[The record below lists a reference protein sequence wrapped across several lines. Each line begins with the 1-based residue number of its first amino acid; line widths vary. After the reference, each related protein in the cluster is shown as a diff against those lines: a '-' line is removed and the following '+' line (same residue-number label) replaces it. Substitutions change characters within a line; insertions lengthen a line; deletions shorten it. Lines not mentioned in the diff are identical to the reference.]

1 MSELAFLTVAET
13 ARGLRERTFSALE
26 LVEANATQIE
36 RWNPSH
42 SVFTVTTVEEA
53 RERARQLDAEAA
65 RGVFRG
71 PLHGLTVAVKDLI
84 DVAGHPNSA
93 GTGARRHAD
102 PAVSHAPAVQALTDA
117 GANVIGL
124 ANLHEWAYGGS
135 SSNPFF
141 GSVRNIWDEDRIPGG
156 SSGGSAVAVA
166 AGMASFALGTD
177 TGGSVRI
184 PASLTGISS
193 LKVTVGSVPTRGVMP
208 LSWTLDT
215 VGPMARR
222 AEDLVLPYAALR
234 GGAAH
239 TGAAH
244 TGAAERPR
252 PDLRRL
258 VVGIDRD
265 YYLQRGRVDP
275 DVYAVF
281 TGVLA
286 DLEAVGARVVDVS
299 IPLLRE
305 SSPAQYA
312 LVLAEASAVHSGH
325 HRAERAGYGE
335 DVQAL
340 LALGDTVLAGDY
352 LAALRFRTELWA
364 QMRGVFEE
372 VDVLLSPTTPHAATL
387 IGQDEVVWPD
397 GSSES
402 FLDACW
408 RFTYPSNLVG
418 VPSTSQPCGL
428 TSTGLPV
435 GLQVIGRPG
444 SEPFLLDLAGTM
456 ERTFGWDFRAPA
468 TL

>member
-1 MSELAFLTVAET
+1 MSELAFLTVTET

-26 LVEANATQIE
+26 LVEANAGQIE
-36 RWNPSH
+36 RWNESH
-42 SVFTVTTVEEA
+42 AVFTLTTIEEA

-84 DVAGHPNSA
+84 DVAGYPNTA

-102 PAVSHAPAVQALTDA
+102 PAASHAPAVQALTDA

-141 GSVRNIWDEDRIPGG
+141 GSVRNIWDEARIPGG

-222 AEDLVLPYAALR
+222 AEDLALPYAALR
-234 GGAAH
+234 TRASRGAA
-239 TGAAH
+239 AQ
-244 TGAAERPR
+244 RPR

-265 YYLQRGRVDP
+265 YYLQRARIDP

-286 DLEAVGARVVDVS
+286 DLEAVGARVVDTS
-299 IPLLRE
+299 IPLLQE

-312 LVLAEASAVHSGH
+312 LVLAEASAIHSGA
-325 HRAERAGYGE
+325 HRAERGGYGE

-364 QMRGVFEE
+364 QMRAVFEE

-387 IGQDEVVWPD
+387 VGQDEVVWPD

-418 VPSTSQPCGL
+418 IPSTSQPCGL
-428 TSTGLPV
+428 TSSGLPV
-435 GLQVIGRPG
+435 GLQIIGRPN
-444 SEPFLLDLAGTM
+444 SEPFLLDLAGSM
-456 ERTFGWDFRAPA
+456 ERTFDWDFRAPA